1 MEIGFGGQCW
11 IVRCDSR
18 PPPISV
24 PFIFG
29 FKRCATLNCKGT
41 KAMLERN
48 KTDYECR
55 TDTAWSNDMTI
66 GMKVKSVHG

>member
-1 MEIGFGGQCW
+1 MIGNLYGSHRVEI
-11 IVRCDSR
+11 
-18 PPPISV
+18 
-24 PFIFG
+24 G

-55 TDTAWSNDMTI
+55 TDTAWSNYMTM
-66 GMKVKSVHG
+66 GMKVKSVYG